1 MIFSTRDDCS
11 TFVRSRPLRF
21 SPDEIVFHPSS
32 TDVVLS
38 YDEKVSKVI
47 HDKVNVEYIFIMTFK
62 QFEYMTAIVSEIP
75 CKNCGVCFKEAC

>member
-11 TFVRSRPLRF
+11 TFVRSLPLSF

-38 YDEKVSKVI
+38 FDEKASKVI
-47 HDKVNVEYIFIMTFK
+47 HDKINLEYIFIMTCK
-62 QFEYMTAIVSEIP
+62 QCEYMTAIVSEIP
-75 CKNCGVCFKEAC
+75 CKN